1 MRGSVCSLLV
11 AMCAVFTAFASVSIA
26 ATASPESRFT
36 SAPALPIVINTWP
49 FVNATRVAFRTLT
62 QEHDAS
68 AIDAV
73 EKVRQLLHA
82 RTGSVHALAV
92 TRFHRAAA
100 NANTSVVTGV

>member
-11 AMCAVFTAFASVSIA
+11 AMCASLTAFASVSIA
-26 ATASPESRFT
+26 ASPESRFT

-62 QEHDAS
+62 QERDAS

-73 EKVRQLLHA
+73 ENVLLRA
-82 RTGSVHALAV
+82 PTATVHAHAV
-92 TRFHRAAA
+92 TRFHRAVA
-100 NANTSVVTGV
+100 NASTSVVMGV